1 MIVAKINLIC
11 KCKDDLTD
19 SNSFLFIKILFLLE
33 IQLIPRDITKCSYY
47 SSMWTIINVIIY
59 LDWM

>member
-19 SNSFLFIKILFLLE
+19 SNSFLIYKIFVVLLE
-33 IQLIPRDITKCSYY
+33 KQLIPRDTSKC
-47 SSMWTIINVIIY
+47 N
-59 LDWM
+59 